1 MRAGFNSSIQFK
13 ELLGNA
19 TTFKNSPPDLTQM
32 PIGRTVVSGE
42 QGNIT
47 SEKKYFNTSFD
58 DCVCVYSYGTCCKN
72 GISRQSSSYL
82 RGRKSSIPS
91 LRVSRVYRT
100 DMDKKMPWTNLFQH
114 IPSFPHSILIIG
126 ITSSL
131 IGNTVPLIFSVLTMK
146 YYAHSMLINL
156 LVWMQSQLLY

>member
-47 SEKKYFNTSFD
+47 SEKKYSTLPSMT
-58 DCVCVYSYGTCCKN
+58 VYVYIAMAHVVKN

-91 LRVSRVYRT
+91 LL
-100 DMDKKMPWTNLFQH
+100 LF
-114 IPSFPHSILIIG
+114 S
-126 ITSSL
+126 
-131 IGNTVPLIFSVLTMK
+131 
-146 YYAHSMLINL
+146 
-156 LVWMQSQLLY
+156 